1 MSKLD
6 YLFKEVS
13 IKPSL
18 LESCVFAP
26 DIRLRDEQEREKQ
39 ERAEYVQTKMR
50 KVRSAINRELTPR
63 QKECLM
69 LYYLRGYKQA
79 RIAGRLHIHQTTV
92 SQHIS
97 YALKKLRRCCNA

>member
-26 DIRLRDEQEREKQ
+26 DIRRRDEQERGKQ

-50 KVRSAINRELTPR
+50 EVRRAINRELTPR

-69 LYYLRGYKQA
+69 LYYLRGYNQA
-79 RIAGRLHIHQTTV
+79 RIAGRLRIHQTTV
-92 SQHIS
+92 SQHIF
-97 YALKKLRRCCNA
+97 YALKKLRRYCNA

>member
-6 YLFKEVS
+6 YLYKEIS

-26 DIRLRDEQEREKQ
+26 DIRLRDERKRNKQ

-50 KVRSAINRELTPR
+50 EVRCTINREVTPH

-69 LYYLRGYKQA
+69 LYYLRGYDQA
-79 RIAGRLHIHQTTV
+79 RIAGRLRIHQTTV
-92 SQHIS
+92 SQHIY
-97 YALKKLRRCCNA
+97 YALKKLRRYCNA